1 MPQHITVSEYDPK
14 WPFMYSEE
22 KEKITAILKSNCI
35 AIYHIGSTSVEGL
48 WAKPVIDILVA
59 VRSLEETDAAS
70 ESFSEIGYEY
80 LGEFGLPGRRYLRK
94 GGDERTH
101 QIHIFRADDW
111 NNISRHLAFRDFM
124 RSHEEERSEYAEL
137 KKSLAEKFPYDI
149 DGYCDG
155 KDGFVKEMEK
165 RALSLYDCSW
175 DRLYIEAGKVQYER
189 HISSLLEA
197 GAVSAAL
204 LTEKGNIYSSQ
215 FVVVNSQQVI
225 DKIKNN
231 IESHGET
238 FVDDRWNYICDAD
251 VTKEQGESII
261 KNMGNGFSEEESY
274 KINCDFRNVGEDLI
288 VGMYAGLMF
297 VGIFLSILFLMTM
310 ILIMYYK
317 QISEGYDDKDKYRIM
332 KNVGLDKREIKR
344 SIRSQVLTVFFM
356 PLVVACAHVAAAFS
370 LIGRMLEVF
379 GMMNIWLYVQVTLI
393 AIAIFAIFY
402 AVVYTLTSKLYYK
415 IVN

>member
-80 LGEFGLPGRRYLRK
+80 LGEFGIPGRRYLRK
-94 GGDERTH
+94 GGDARTH
-101 QIHIFRADDW
+101 QIHIFQADDW

-149 DGYCDG
+149 DGYCEG

-204 LTEKGNIYSSQ
+204 LTEKGNIYVGVS
-215 FVVVNSQQVI
+215 I
-225 DKIKNN
+225 DTACSLGMCAERNAIANMITNGESRIKKIVALMPDGKAGMPCGACR
-231 IESHGET
+231 ELMMQLGDKAGET
-238 FVDDRWNYICDAD
+238 EILCDYE
-251 VTKEQGESII
+251 K
-261 KNMGNGFSEEESY
+261 
-274 KINCDFRNVGEDLI
+274 
-288 VGMYAGLMF
+288 
-297 VGIFLSILFLMTM
+297 
-310 ILIMYYK
+310 
-317 QISEGYDDKDKYRIM
+317 
-332 KNVGLDKREIKR
+332 KR
-344 SIRSQVLTVFFM
+344 TVK
-356 PLVVACAHVAAAFS
+356 LKS
-370 LIGRMLEVF
+370 LIPDWWKTE
-379 GMMNIWLYVQVTLI
+379 
-393 AIAIFAIFY
+393 
-402 AVVYTLTSKLYYK
+402 
-415 IVN
+415 